1 MSPLTK
7 NQAISVLK
15 ALAYSFVSTFVVAL
29 PMFGELN
36 EASLMAAAIAGVNAA
51 LVTLKKLFT
60 TEE

>member
-7 NQAISVLK
+7 NQAVSVLK

-29 PMFGELN
+29 PMFGELS
-36 EASLMAAAIAGVNAA
+36 EVTIMAAAVAGINAA